1 MPRPVSIKL
10 KALSINAL
18 FLLLVPVAAY
28 AGNKDHQNT
37 GEAPTTVQA
46 GQPAAQTFVYQCSD
60 GYNFIARIEGEGAWL
75 FLPDETVRLPHVPS
89 ASGSKYREGQ
99 TTFWSKGDEASIG
112 AGATIHRGCKNNPAE
127 AAWENAKLN
136 GADFR
141 AVGNEPGWH
150 LEITAGEKILYVGDY
165 GQTSLEF
172 ATPEPL
178 TDQQAR
184 STRYEASGGGH
195 VLSVVLKGERCADTM
210 SDETFETSVT
220 LVLDGKEYHG
230 CGRALH

>member
-1 MPRPVSIKL
+1 MSGPGSIKL
-10 KALSINAL
+10 KALSINVL
-18 FLLLVPVAAY
+18 LLLLVPAAAY
-28 AGNKDHQNT
+28 ADNKDHQDT
-37 GEAPTTVQA
+37 YEAPTVQA
-46 GQPAAQTFVYQCSD
+46 APPAAQTFVYQCSD
-60 GYNFIARIEGEGAWL
+60 GFNFIARIEGEGVWL
-75 FLPDETVRLPHVPS
+75 FLPDETLRLPHVPS
-89 ASGSKYREGQ
+89 ASGAKYSEGQ
-99 TTFWSKGDEASIG
+99 TTFWSKDDEAFVQ
-112 AGATIHRGCKNNPAE
+112 ANATTHRECKNNPA
-127 AAWENAKLN
+127 AAIWENAKLN

-150 LEITAGEKILYVGDY
+150 LEITAGKNILYVGDY

-184 STRYEASGGGH
+184 SSRYEASGGGH
-195 VLSVVLKGERCADTM
+195 VLSVVLKAERCADTM

-220 LVLDGKEYHG
+220 LILDGKEYRG